1 MSSTSLFQTGSF
13 RQAAHYIHSHRGK
26 TFVVYIN
33 TRVLLA
39 DTRLTALIRDL
50 ALMHTMGAKL
60 VLVLGDGSLISRETT
75 VAGQGEQHRPSQVTD
90 PDSVEEARNA
100 ASDLC
105 ERVKAIFST
114 SLANTP
120 LAGAKLSVTC
130 GDFLEADP
138 GVDGQGHKDSPR
150 GGNYNI
156 ALTALQ
162 RQLDKG
168 NIVAMTPMA
177 STTAGGL
184 LLLSGTELAT
194 HTACA
199 LQSEKLI
206 LVLDQFRLPG
216 QQEQSENH
224 YSIDEARQLVE
235 KLPEHKQEAKRC
247 LRAAIQA
254 CSKNIKNVHLVDT
267 EKPGTLLEELYSLD
281 GAATLVTAQA
291 YEEIRPATLD
301 DLDGISELIQ
311 PFIEK
316 GILVARSRKQLEL
329 EIDRF
334 DVIERDGV
342 LLTCGIL
349 YPFPEENAAEVGCLA
364 VHPEFQSI
372 GRGSKMLMHLESKA
386 CKAGFRKLFVL
397 TTQAEHWFLEQGFES
412 AKIEDLPVQKQ
423 VLYDDM
429 RKSKIYSKT
438 IQ

>member
-33 TRVLLA
+33 TRVLLE

-50 ALMHTMGAKL
+50 GLMHTMGAKL
-60 VLVLGDGSLISRETT
+60 VLVLGDGSLISREIT
-75 VAGQGEQHRPSQVTD
+75 AADQGGLDCPLQVTD
-90 PDSVEEARNA
+90 PGSIEEVRNA

-105 ERVKAIFST
+105 ENVKAIFST

-120 LAGAKLSVTC
+120 LAGAKLGVTC
-130 GDFLEADP
+130 GDFMKADSD
-138 GVDGQGHKDSPR
+138 VDGQDQKGPRR
-150 GGNYNI
+150 GGNYSI
-156 ALTALQ
+156 AQTALQ

-177 STTAGGL
+177 STKANGL

-194 HTACA
+194 YTACT

-206 LVLDQFRLPG
+206 LVLDQFRLQG
-216 QQEQSENH
+216 QQEQGENH

-235 KLPEHKQEAKRC
+235 KLPEHKQEARHYLKV
-247 LRAAIQA
+247 AIQA

-267 EKPGTLLEELYSLD
+267 ERPGTLLEELYSLD

-301 DLDGISELIQ
+301 DLDGIAELIQ
-311 PFIEK
+311 PFMEK
-316 GILVARSRKQLEL
+316 GILVARSREQLEL
-329 EIDRF
+329 EIDHF

-386 CKAGFRKLFVL
+386 CQAGFRKLFVL
-397 TTQAEHWFLEQGFES
+397 TTQTEHWFQEQGFES
-412 AKIEDLPVQKQ
+412 AKIEDLPAQKQ

>member
-1 MSSTSLFQTGSF
+1 MNSTSLFQTGSF

-26 TFVVYIN
+26 TFVVYID

-39 DTRLTALIRDL
+39 DTRLNALIRDL
-50 ALMHTMGAKL
+50 ALMHTLGAKL
-60 VLVLGDGSLISRETT
+60 VLVLGDGTSNCQGTT
-75 VAGQGEQHRPSQVTD
+75 DPGQGGLHRTSHVTD
-90 PDSVEEARNA
+90 PDSVEEIRNVS
-100 ASDLC
+100 SDLC
-105 ERVKAIFST
+105 ENVKAIFST

-120 LAGAKLSVTC
+120 LAGARLDVTC
-130 GDFLEADP
+130 GDFLKADP
-138 GVDGQGHKDSPR
+138 DVDKQGQVDSR
-150 GGNYNI
+150 LGESCSI
-156 ALTALQ
+156 IQTALQ
-162 RQLDKG
+162 QQLDKG
-168 NIVAMTPMA
+168 NIAAMTPMA
-177 STTAGGL
+177 RTTADGL
-184 LLLSGTELAT
+184 VLLSGTELAT
-194 HTACA
+194 HTACV

-206 LVLDQFRLPG
+206 LVLDQFRLQK

-235 KLPEHKQEAKRC
+235 KLPEHEQEAGHY
-247 LRAAIQA
+247 LRVAIQA

-301 DLDGISELIQ
+301 DLDGIAELIQ

-316 GILVARSRKQLEL
+316 GILVARPREQLEL

-349 YPFPEENAAEVGCLA
+349 YTFPEENAAEVGCLA

-386 CKAGFRKLFVL
+386 RKAGFRKLFVL
-397 TTQAEHWFLEQGFES
+397 TTQTEHWFQEQGFES
-412 AKIEDLPVQKQ
+412 AKIEDLPMQKQ

>member
-1 MSSTSLFQTGSF
+1 MNSTSLFQTGSF

-39 DTRLTALIRDL
+39 DSRLTALIRDL
-50 ALMHTMGAKL
+50 ALMHTLGAKL
-60 VLVLGDGSLISRETT
+60 VLVLGDGTLIPQGTT
-75 VAGQGEQHRPSQVTD
+75 ASGQGGLHGTSHVTD
-90 PDSVEEARNA
+90 PEAIEEIRNA
-100 ASDLC
+100 ANDLY
-105 ERVKAIFST
+105 ENIKAIFST

-120 LAGAKLSVTC
+120 LAGAKLEVAC
-130 GDFLEADP
+130 GDFLKPDP
-138 GVDGQGHKDSPR
+138 GVDEQAQKDSRR
-150 GGNYNI
+150 GGNFSI
-156 ALTALQ
+156 TQTALQ
-162 RQLDKG
+162 RQLDEG
-168 NIVAMTPMA
+168 SIVAMTPMA
-177 STTAGGL
+177 STTADGL
-184 LLLSGTELAT
+184 FLLSGTELAM

-224 YSIDEARQLVE
+224 YSIDEARELVE
-235 KLPEHKQEAKRC
+235 KLPEHKQEAKHY
-247 LRAAIQA
+247 LRVAIQA
-254 CSKNIKNVHLVDT
+254 GSKNVKNVHLVDT

-301 DLDGISELIQ
+301 DLDGITELIQ
-311 PFIEK
+311 PFVEK

-397 TTQAEHWFLEQGFES
+397 TTQTEHWFQEQGFES
-412 AKIEDLPVQKQ
+412 AKIEDLPMQKQ

>member
-1 MSSTSLFQTGSF
+1 MDSTSLFQTGSF

-39 DTRLTALIRDL
+39 NTRLTALIRDL
-50 ALMHTMGAKL
+50 ALMHTLGARL
-60 VLVLGDGSLISRETT
+60 VLVLGDGASTSRG
-75 VAGQGEQHRPSQVTD
+75 AIAPEQSGLHCTSHVTE
-90 PDSVEEARNA
+90 SNSIEEIRNA

-105 ERVKAIFST
+105 ENVKAIFST

-120 LAGAKLSVTC
+120 LAGAKLDVTC
-130 GDFLEADP
+130 GDFLQAD
-138 GVDGQGHKDSPR
+138 VDGQGPMDYRHWENCSS
-150 GGNYNI
+150 I
-156 ALTALQ
+156 QTALQ

-168 NIVAMTPMA
+168 HIVAMTPMA
-177 STTAGGL
+177 GTTADGL
-184 LLLSGTELAT
+184 FLLSGTELAT
-194 HTACA
+194 HTACV

-206 LVLDQFRLPG
+206 LVLDQFRL
-216 QQEQSENH
+216 QRREEQSENH

-235 KLPEHKQEAKRC
+235 KLPEHKQQAKHY
-247 LRAAIQA
+247 LRVAIQA
-254 CSKNIKNVHLVDT
+254 CSKDVKNVHLVDT

-301 DLDGISELIQ
+301 DLDGIAELIQ

-349 YPFPEENAAEVGCLA
+349 YTFPEENAAEVGCLA

-372 GRGSKMLMHLESKA
+372 GRGSKMLMHLERKA
-386 CKAGFRKLFVL
+386 CRAGFRKLFVL
-397 TTQAEHWFLEQGFES
+397 TTQTEHWFQEQGFES
-412 AKIEDLPVQKQ
+412 AKIEDLPMQKQ